1 MRDFSEG
8 AQGKFVYSE
17 GGGYGG
23 MGITTLMEPKFR
35 GDIRFRGAAYIKAER
50 VTITH
55 VTADRISA
63 VVSDGVGFET
73 HIDRSNGEELHMYC
87 TCFSG
92 EKPLM
97 HCKHLWATLLAV
109 ESEGLIGGTVK
120 PGHIPPFAADPA
132 PSLTFDTDWE
142 DDWDEAEVFGG
153 TPRRSS
159 SKTAVKVEQQLP
171 AWAQRLQEVS
181 DAMQVGGTVPGT
193 SSKDREIFFEIDVAA
208 SEEANQLVIQT
219 SQRERR
225 ANGQWGKLKPL
236 KLRSGQLDEVE
247 DEEDRKILAY
257 LAGSSA
263 DRGTWHARQAETQ
276 STAFRYLVPYELCGL
291 VLPMICASGHG
302 RYLHGSEKHATALKW
317 DEESAWELCL
327 DVRFD
332 DENDQWRVDGS
343 FQREGDEM
351 PVREPHLIVPGGYVF
366 TETSISEFRDY
377 GVYEWVRLLRSR
389 DPIAVPN
396 GQENS
401 LVDRLFDMPLLPRLT
416 LPEELRLEE
425 VRCAPQP
432 RLILRSPRGVKWQSR
447 KLQGEVFFDYDG
459 THIRATSPQ
468 GAVVQRAERRCI
480 PRDRHVEERAWK
492 LLTEHGFRRLL
503 DHRRRNSDVE
513 INARNLGPAVRVLVG
528 EGWIVEADGSRVH
541 QPVKLGFQIKSGID
555 WFELHADVDFDGRS
569 IDFPDLLS
577 ALSRGD
583 STVRLDDG
591 SLGILPEEW
600 IAQYGLLAGLGTAEE
615 DHVRFSQ
622 NQVGILDALLS
633 VQEDFEFDQKF
644 DDLRSQL
651 RDFSGIDN
659 VNEPDGF
666 TGELRTYQREGL
678 GWLRFLQDFSFGG
691 CLADD
696 MGLGKTIQFLALLQ
710 DRKRHSPFD
719 PLPSLV
725 VVPKS
730 LIFNWKEECQ
740 RFTPELSIIEY
751 IGLDRADLRDKFA
764 ETDLILTTYGT
775 LRRDI
780 LELKDIQ
787 FDYVVLDEAQAIKN
801 AGSQV
806 AKASRLLRA
815 NHRLALS
822 GTPIENHVGDL
833 WSIFEFLN
841 PGMLGRASVF
851 KLHAA
856 DSQDAHSR
864 KMLSQA
870 LKPFILRR
878 TKNEVAK
885 ELPDKLEQ
893 TIHCDMGSEQRKL
906 YDELREHYR
915 ASLLG
920 AISRDGLGKTKMHV
934 LEALLRLRQAACH
947 PALLDRGRAE
957 DSSAKLDALFLHLE
971 ELLDEGH
978 KALVFSQFT
987 SMLSI
992 VRSHLD
998 KRGVVYEYLD
1008 GQTRNRQQ
1016 CVDRFQNDPKCPL
1029 FLISLK
1035 AGGFGLNL
1043 TAADYV
1049 FLLDPWWNPAVESQ
1063 AIDRTHRIG
1072 QTKHVFAYRL
1082 ICRDTVEEK
1091 IAELQNKKKDLA
1103 DAILQ
1108 ADNNL
1113 IKSLTIEDLKLLLS

>member
-1 MRDFSEG
+1 
-8 AQGKFVYSE
+8 
-17 GGGYGG
+17 

-35 GDIRFRGAAYIKAER
+35 GDIRYRGAAYIKAER

-55 VTADRISA
+55 VTVDRISA

-73 HIDRSNGEELHMYC
+73 HIDRSNGEELQMYC

-97 HCKHLWATLLAV
+97 HCKHLWATILAV

-120 PGHIPPFAADPA
+120 PGHIPPFAADPS
-132 PSLTFDTDWE
+132 PSLSFDA
-142 DDWDEAEVFGG
+142 DWDEDWDDSEVYG
-153 TPRRSS
+153 TGSSRST
-159 SKTAVKVEQQLP
+159 KTAVKVEKELP
-171 AWAQRLQEVS
+171 AWAQKLQAVS
-181 DAMQVGGTVPGT
+181 DAMQVGGSVQGT
-193 SSKDREIFFEIDVAA
+193 SAKDREIFFEIDIAA
-208 SEEANQLVIQT
+208 SDEANQLVIQT

-236 KLRSGQLDEVE
+236 KLRPGQLDDVE

-263 DRGTWHARQAETQ
+263 DRGNWHARPAETQ
-276 STAFRYLVPYELCGL
+276 STSFRYLVPYELCGL

-302 RYLHGSEKHATALKW
+302 RYLHGSEKHPVPLAW
-317 DEESAWELCL
+317 DEEPAWELCL
-327 DVRFD
+327 NVKFY
-332 DENDQWRVDGS
+332 DEFDQWRVDGS

-351 PVREPHLIVPGGYVF
+351 QVREPQLIVPGGYIF
-366 TETSISEFRDY
+366 TETHISQFRDY
-377 GVYEWVRLLRSR
+377 GVFEWARQLRGG
-389 DPIAVPN
+389 DPISVPN
-396 GQENS
+396 GEENE
-401 LVDRLFDMPLLPRLT
+401 LVDRLFDMPLLPKMI
-416 LPEELRLEE
+416 LPEALQLEE
-425 VRCAPQP
+425 VRCTPKP
-432 RLILRSPRGVKWQSR
+432 RLILRSPRGLKWQSR
-447 KLQGEVFFDYDG
+447 KLQGEVFFNYDG
-459 THIRATSPQ
+459 TNIRATSPQ
-468 GAVVQRAERRCI
+468 GAVVQRSERRCI
-480 PRDRHVEERAWK
+480 PRDRAVEEREWK
-492 LLTEHGFRRLL
+492 LLGENGFQRLL
-503 DHRRRNSDVE
+503 DHRRRNADVE
-513 INARNLGPAVRVLVG
+513 INARNLGPGVRSLVG
-528 EGWIVEADGSRVH
+528 EGWIVEADGSRIH
-541 QPVKLGFQIKSGID
+541 QPLHMGFQIKSGID

-622 NQVGILDALLS
+622 NQVGLLDALLS
-633 VQEDFEFDQKF
+633 AQDDFKFDQKF
-644 DDLRSQL
+644 DDMRTQL
-651 RDFSGIDN
+651 RDFSGIDDI
-659 VNEPDGF
+659 NEPDGF
-666 TGELRTYQREGL
+666 KGELRSYQREGL
-678 GWLRFLQDFSFGG
+678 GWLRFLQEFSFGG

-710 DRKRHSPFD
+710 DRKRLSPHG

-730 LIFNWKEECQ
+730 LIFNWKEEAK
-740 RFTPELSIIEY
+740 RFTPDLSIIEY
-751 IGLDRADLRDKFA
+751 VGLERAEQREKFA

-780 LELKDIQ
+780 LELKDVQ

-801 AGSQV
+801 AGSQI

-815 NHRLALS
+815 HQRLALS

-864 KMLSQA
+864 KTLSQA

-878 TKNEVAK
+878 TKKEVAK
-885 ELPDKLEQ
+885 ELPDKFEQ
-893 TIHCDMGSEQRKL
+893 TIHCDMGTEQRKL

-920 AISRDGLGKTKMHV
+920 AISRDGLGKSKMHV

-947 PALLDRGRAE
+947 PALLDRGRVE
-957 DSSAKLDALFLHLE
+957 DSSAKLDALFLHLD

-992 VRSHLD
+992 VRDHLD
-998 KRGVVYEYLD
+998 RRGVVYEYLD
-1008 GQTRNRQQ
+1008 GQTRNRQK
-1016 CVDRFQNDPKCPL
+1016 CVDRFQNDPDCPL

-1072 QTKHVFAYRL
+1072 QTKQVFAYRL

-1091 IAELQNKKKDLA
+1091 IAELQSKKRDLA

-1108 ADNNL
+1108 ADNNI
-1113 IKSLTIEDLKLLLS
+1113 IKTLTVEDLTMLLS